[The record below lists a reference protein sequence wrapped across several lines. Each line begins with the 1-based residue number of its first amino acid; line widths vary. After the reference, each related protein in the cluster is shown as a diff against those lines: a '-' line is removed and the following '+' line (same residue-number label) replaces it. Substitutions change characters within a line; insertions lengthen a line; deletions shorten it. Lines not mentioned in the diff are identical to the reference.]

1 MNVRLTLAAC
11 CTAAALAGCT
21 NLPRAENY
29 STELGE
35 SQAQLQPDPVWSG
48 GRIWV
53 RPAPPISSQYDK
65 KILLEPITYIPGD
78 RPDQLDMKNN
88 AVLREQVLAYMNEA
102 VRRELSKAGYQ
113 LVAAPAPRTMRV
125 RAAITATFKNDRDP
139 RAMEYIPIG
148 FVLGQ
153 GAKAAGLRDDSA
165 RLLIEAS
172 VRDAN
177 TNELLVASLGAVTG
191 GNLPPSKTPTPDDV
205 RAAIDDWARQV
216 TEQFNR
222 IWLNAPATKA
232 SP

>member
-1 MNVRLTLAAC
+1 MNARLTLAAC
-11 CTAAALAGCT
+11 CSAVALAACT
-21 NLPRAENY
+21 NLPRAQDY

-35 SQAQLQPDPVWSG
+35 TQTQLQPDPVWSG

-65 KILLEPITYIPGD
+65 KIVLERMTYIPGD
-78 RPDQLDMKNN
+78 RPDELDMKNN
-88 AVLREQVLAYMNEA
+88 TVLRERVLAYMDEA
-102 VRRELSKAGYQ
+102 VRRELTKAGYQ
-113 LVAAPAPRTMRV
+113 LLTAPAPRTMRV
-125 RAAITATFKNDRDP
+125 RAAITGTFKNDRDP

-148 FVLGQ
+148 FVIGQ
-153 GAKAAGLRDDSA
+153 GAKAAGIRDESA

-177 TNELLVASLGAVTG
+177 TGELLVASLGAVTG
-191 GNLPPSKTPTPDDV
+191 GNLPPGKTPTPDDV

-222 IWLNAPATKA
+222 IWLNEKP
-232 SP
+232 

>member
-1 MNVRLTLAAC
+1 MNLRLPLAAC
-11 CTAAALAGCT
+11 CTAVALAACT
-21 NLPRAENY
+21 NLPHAQDY
-29 STELGE
+29 STALGE
-35 SQAQLQPDPVWSG
+35 TQTQLQPDPVWSG

-65 KILLEPITYIPGD
+65 KILLEPVTYIPGD

-88 AVLREQVLAYMNEA
+88 AVLRERVLAYMNEA

-113 LVAAPAPRTMRV
+113 LVTAPAPRTMRV

-153 GAKAAGLRDDSA
+153 GAKAAGIRDDSA

-191 GNLPPSKTPTPDDV
+191 GNLPPDQTPTPEDV
-205 RAAIDDWARQV
+205 RAAIDEWARQV

-222 IWLNAPATKA
+222 IWLNTPGTKVG
-232 SP
+232 

>member
-1 MNVRLTLAAC
+1 MNARLTLAAC
-11 CTAAALAGCT
+11 CSAVALAACT
-21 NLPRAENY
+21 NLPRAQDY

-35 SQAQLQPDPVWSG
+35 TQTQLQPDPVWSG

-65 KILLEPITYIPGD
+65 KIVLERMTYIPGD
-78 RPDQLDMKNN
+78 RPDELDMKNDT
-88 AVLREQVLAYMNEA
+88 VLRERVLAYMDEA
-102 VRRELSKAGYQ
+102 VRRELTKAGYQ
-113 LVAAPAPRTMRV
+113 LLTAPAPHAMRV
-125 RAAITATFKNDRDP
+125 RAAITGTFKNDRDP

-148 FVLGQ
+148 FVIGQ
-153 GAKAAGLRDDSA
+153 GAKAAGIRDESA

-177 TNELLVASLGAVTG
+177 TGELLVASLGAVTG
-191 GNLPPSKTPTPDDV
+191 GNLPPGKTPTPDDV

-222 IWLNAPATKA
+222 IWLNEKP
-232 SP
+232 

>member
-1 MNVRLTLAAC
+1 MNARLTLAAC
-11 CTAAALAGCT
+11 CSAVALAACT
-21 NLPRAENY
+21 NLPRAQDY

-35 SQAQLQPDPVWSG
+35 TQTQLQPDPVWSG

-65 KILLEPITYIPGD
+65 KIVLERMTYIPGD
-78 RPDQLDMKNN
+78 RPDELDMKNN
-88 AVLREQVLAYMNEA
+88 TVLRERVLAYMDEA
-102 VRRELSKAGYQ
+102 VRRELTKAGYQ
-113 LVAAPAPRTMRV
+113 LLTAPTPRTMRV
-125 RAAITATFKNDRDP
+125 RAAITGTFKNDRDP

-148 FVLGQ
+148 FVIGQ
-153 GAKAAGLRDDSA
+153 GAKAAGIRDESA

-177 TNELLVASLGAVTG
+177 TGELLVASLGAVTG
-191 GNLPPSKTPTPDDV
+191 GNLPPDKTPTPDDV

-222 IWLNAPATKA
+222 IWLNEKP
-232 SP
+232 

>member
-1 MNVRLTLAAC
+1 MNARLTLAAC
-11 CTAAALAGCT
+11 CSAVALAACT
-21 NLPRAENY
+21 NLPRAQDY

-35 SQAQLQPDPVWSG
+35 TQTQLQPDPVWSG

-65 KILLEPITYIPGD
+65 KIVLERMTYIPGD
-78 RPDQLDMKNN
+78 RPDELDMKNN
-88 AVLREQVLAYMNEA
+88 TVLRERVLAYMDEA
-102 VRRELSKAGYQ
+102 VRRELTKAGYQ
-113 LVAAPAPRTMRV
+113 LLTAPAPRTMRV
-125 RAAITATFKNDRDP
+125 RAAITGTFKNDRDP

-148 FVLGQ
+148 FVIGQ
-153 GAKAAGLRDDSA
+153 GAKAAGIRDESA

-177 TNELLVASLGAVTG
+177 TGELLVASLGAVTG
-191 GNLPPSKTPTPDDV
+191 GNLPPGKTSTPDDV

-222 IWLNAPATKA
+222 IWLNEKP
-232 SP
+232 

>member
-1 MNVRLTLAAC
+1 MNARLTLAAC
-11 CTAAALAGCT
+11 CAALTLAGCT
-21 NLPRAENY
+21 NLPRAQDY
-29 STELGE
+29 STALGE
-35 SQAQLQPDPVWSG
+35 TQTQLQPDPVWSG

-65 KILLEPITYIPGD
+65 KILLEPMTYIPGD
-78 RPDQLDMKNN
+78 RPDELDMKNN
-88 AVLREQVLAYMNEA
+88 AVLRERVLAYMNEA

-113 LVAAPAPRTMRV
+113 LVSAPAPRTMRV

-153 GAKAAGLRDDSA
+153 GAKAAGIRDDSA

-172 VRDAN
+172 VRDVN

-191 GNLPPSKTPTPDDV
+191 GNLPPNQTPTPDDV

-222 IWLNAPATKA
+222 IWLNVPTTKT

>member
-1 MNVRLTLAAC
+1 MNARLTLAVC
-11 CTAAALAGCT
+11 CSAIALAACT
-21 NLPRAENY
+21 NLPNAQNY
-29 STELGE
+29 STSLGE
-35 SQAQLQPDPVWSG
+35 TQTQLQPDPVWSG

-65 KILLEPITYIPGD
+65 KLILEPMTYIPGD
-78 RPDQLDMKNN
+78 RPDELDMQHNI
-88 AVLREQVLAYMNEA
+88 ALRERVLDYMNEA
-102 VRRELSKAGYQ
+102 LRRELSKAGYQ
-113 LVAAPAPRTMRV
+113 LLTTPAPRTMRV
-125 RAAITATFKNDRDP
+125 RAAITGTFKNDRDP

-153 GAKAAGLRDDSA
+153 GAKAAGIRDDSA

-191 GNLPPSKTPTPDDV
+191 GNLPPGQTPTPDDV
-205 RAAIDDWARQV
+205 RAAIDEWARRV

-222 IWLNAPATKA
+222 IWLNAQP
-232 SP
+232 